1 MTDIGDY
8 EVGGDWT
15 QEWRR
20 IHIDTSGWIRGGD
33 IPTYLHRLRVR
44 SLDAD
49 NFPTR
54 SNLAALEEALRKLDL
69 ELLYFQ
75 RKLDHVRSMVAAY
88 EALVLRARDEST
100 ESAAF
105 DNGLPYEDDLL
116 ERMSHLY
123 GIPKPKPRR

>member
-1 MTDIGDY
+1 MDIGNY

-15 QEWRR
+15 REWRR

-33 IPTYLHRLRVR
+33 IPTYLHRLRTH

-49 NFPTR
+49 NFPSR
-54 SNLAALEEALRKLDL
+54 SNLVALEDALRKLDK
-69 ELLYFQ
+69 ELLTFQ

-88 EALVLRARDEST
+88 EAVVLRARDEWT
-100 ESAAF
+100 EPAPV
-105 DNGLPYEDDLL
+105 DNGIPYEDDLL
-116 ERMSHLY
+116 ERMSDLY

>member
-1 MTDIGDY
+1 MDIGDIDP
-8 EVGGDWT
+8 GGDWT

-33 IPTYLHRLRVR
+33 IPTYLHRLRTH

-49 NFPTR
+49 NFPSR
-54 SNLAALEEALRKLDL
+54 SNLVALEDALRKLDK
-69 ELLYFQ
+69 ELLTFQ

-88 EALVLRARDEST
+88 EAVVLRARDEWT
-100 ESAAF
+100 EPPPV
-105 DNGLPYEDDLL
+105 DNGIPYEDDLL
-116 ERMSHLY
+116 ERMSDLY

>member
-1 MTDIGDY
+1 MSDIGDY

-33 IPTYLHRLRVR
+33 IPTYLHRLRTR

-49 NFPTR
+49 NFPTKA
-54 SNLAALEEALRKLDL
+54 NLVELEKALRKLDL
-69 ELLYFQ
+69 ELTMFQ
-75 RKLDHVRSMVAAY
+75 RKLDHVRSMVASF
-88 EALVLRARDEST
+88 EAVVLRATNEWT
-100 ESAAF
+100 EPAQV
-105 DNGLPYEDDLL
+105 DNGIPYEDDLL
-116 ERMSHLY
+116 ERMSDLY

>member
-1 MTDIGDY
+1 MDIGDIDP
-8 EVGGDWT
+8 GGDWT

-33 IPTYLHRLRVR
+33 IPTYLHRLRTR

-49 NFPTR
+49 NFPSR
-54 SNLAALEEALRKLDL
+54 SNLVALEDALRRLDK
-69 ELLYFQ
+69 ELLTFQ

-88 EALVLRARDEST
+88 EAVVLHARDEWT
-100 ESAAF
+100 EPVPV
-105 DNGLPYEDDLL
+105 DNGIPYEDDLL
-116 ERMSHLY
+116 ERMSDLY

>member
-1 MTDIGDY
+1 MDIGDI

-33 IPTYLHRLRVR
+33 IPTYLHRLRIR

-54 SNLAALEEALRKLDL
+54 SNLVELEDALRRLDK
-69 ELLYFQ
+69 ELLTFQ
-75 RKLDHVRSMVAAY
+75 RKLDHVRSMVAVF
-88 EALVLRARDEST
+88 EAVVLRARDEWT
-100 ESAAF
+100 EPAPV
-105 DNGLPYEDDLL
+105 DNGIPYEDDLL
-116 ERMSHLY
+116 ERMSDLY

>member
-1 MTDIGDY
+1 MDIGDI

-33 IPTYLHRLRVR
+33 IPTYLHRLRIR

-54 SNLAALEEALRKLDL
+54 SNLVELEDALRRLDK
-69 ELLYFQ
+69 ELLIFQ
-75 RKLDHVRSMVAAY
+75 RKLDHVRSMVAAF
-88 EALVLRARDEST
+88 EAVVLRARDEWT
-100 ESAAF
+100 EPAPV
-105 DNGLPYEDDLL
+105 DNGIPYEDDLL
-116 ERMSHLY
+116 ERMSDLY

>member
-1 MTDIGDY
+1 MDIGDID
-8 EVGGDWT
+8 VGGDWT

-33 IPTYLHRLRVR
+33 IPTYLHRLRTR

-54 SNLAALEEALRKLDL
+54 SNLVELEDALRRLDK
-69 ELLYFQ
+69 ELLIFQ
-75 RKLDHVRSMVAAY
+75 RKLDHVRSMVAAF
-88 EALVLRARDEST
+88 EAVVLRATDEWT
-100 ESAAF
+100 ELAPV
-105 DNGLPYEDDLL
+105 DNGIPYEDDLL
-116 ERMSHLY
+116 ERMSDLY

>member
-1 MTDIGDY
+1 MDIGDI

-33 IPTYLHRLRVR
+33 IPTYLHRLKTH

-49 NFPTR
+49 NFPSR
-54 SNLAALEEALRKLDL
+54 SKLVALEDALRKLDK
-69 ELLYFQ
+69 ELLTFQ
-75 RKLDHVRSMVAAY
+75 RKLDHVRSMVAAF
-88 EALVLRARDEST
+88 EAVVLRARDEWT
-100 ESAAF
+100 EPASV
-105 DNGLPYEDDLL
+105 DNGIPYEDDLL
-116 ERMSHLY
+116 ERMSDLY

>member
-1 MTDIGDY
+1 MDIGDI

-33 IPTYLHRLRVR
+33 IPTYLHRLRTH

-49 NFPTR
+49 NFPSR
-54 SNLAALEEALRKLDL
+54 SNLVALEDALRKLDK
-69 ELLYFQ
+69 ELLTFQ
-75 RKLDHVRSMVAAY
+75 RKLDHVSSMVAAY
-88 EALVLRARDEST
+88 EAVVLRARDEWT
-100 ESAAF
+100 EPVPV
-105 DNGLPYEDDLL
+105 DNGIPYEDDLL
-116 ERMSHLY
+116 ERMSDLY